1 MVGQNPV
8 HLFPEGFI
16 GLVRLF
22 LDGSIGWG
30 CTCPITWK
38 IMHVMACAFD
48 VSTRSHRSRSNVHMQ
63 FLSVYKLLND
73 Y

>member
-1 MVGQNPV
+1 MGQNPV

-22 LDGSIGWG
+22 SDDFIGWG
-30 CTCPITWK
+30 CTCLIAWK

-48 VSTRSHRSRSNVHMQ
+48 VSTRSHRSRSKVHMQ
-63 FLSVYKLLND
+63 FLSVYKFLND